1 MRKNKVITRGKVEIE
16 KDLKNGR
23 GLDTFKILM
32 KKLRRETGTL
42 DTEMRSIIEQ
52 NS

>member
-1 MRKNKVITRGKVEIE
+1 MRNNKVKTRGKAEIE

-23 GLDTFKILM
+23 GLDTFKILK

-42 DTEMRSIIEQ
+42 NTEMSSTIEQ

>member
-1 MRKNKVITRGKVEIE
+1 MRKNKIIIRGKVEVE

-32 KKLRRETGTL
+32 KKLRIETGTL
-42 DTEMRSIIEQ
+42 NTEMRSTIEQ